1 MYYIQGMRHFLA
13 IMFWASCLPAQ
24 LVVGVKGGLPFNDA
38 LKLRSQ
44 VSNRT
49 VDTST
54 TPFTVGPMIELR
66 LPLGIGAEFDM
77 LWKRYKQTVGSE
89 GIADSSW
96 EFPLLAK
103 YRFPGLGA
111 RLFIEGG
118 ITHQRL
124 GSVLTSLRAVSRLDS
139 AEVTSEFRRGGVFG
153 AGFDVGGSRTRF
165 SLGGRYSR
173 WQSTTLVPNSNF
185 IDLLVGITF

>member
-1 MYYIQGMRHFLA
+1 MFLA
-13 IMFWASCLPAQ
+13 SGLPAQ

-38 LKLRSQ
+38 IKLRSQ
-44 VSNRT
+44 IANQT
-49 VDTST
+49 LTTST
-54 TPFTVGPMIELR
+54 TPFVVGPMLELR

-77 LWKRYKQTVGSE
+77 LWKRYQQKAGSE
-89 GIADSSW
+89 GITDSSW

-103 YRFPGLGA
+103 YRFPGIGA
-111 RLFIEGG
+111 RLFVEAG

-139 AEVTSEFRRGGVFG
+139 AEFTSEFRRGGVFG
-153 AGFDVGGSRTRF
+153 AGFDAGGSRTRF

-173 WQSTTLVPNSNF
+173 WQSTSLVPSANF
-185 IDLLVGITF
+185 IDVLVGITF

>member
-1 MYYIQGMRHFLA
+1 
-13 IMFWASCLPAQ
+13 MFWAVCLPAQ

-38 LKLRSQ
+38 MKLRSQ
-44 VSNRT
+44 ISTRT

-54 TPFTVGPMIELR
+54 TPFVVGPMLELR
-66 LPLGIGAEFDM
+66 LPVGFSVEFDG

-89 GIADSSW
+89 GITDSSW

-103 YRFPGLGA
+103 FKTGFFYL
-111 RLFIEGG
+111 EGG

-124 GSVLTSLRAVSRLDS
+124 GSVLTSLRAVARLDS

-153 AGFDVGGSRTRF
+153 AGVEVGGGRRRF

-173 WQSTTLVPNSNF
+173 WQSTSLIPNSNF
-185 IDLLVGITF
+185 VDVLAGFTF

>member
-1 MYYIQGMRHFLA
+1 VYYSQGMKHFLA
-13 IMFWASCLPAQ
+13 IMFFASALQAQ

-38 LKLRSQ
+38 MKLRSQ
-44 VSNRT
+44 VANRT

-54 TPFTVGPMIELR
+54 TPFVVGPVLELR
-66 LPLGIGAEFDM
+66 LPFGIGAEFDM

-89 GIADSSW
+89 GITDSSW

-103 YRFPGLGA
+103 YRFPGIGA
-111 RLFIEGG
+111 RLFVEAG

-139 AEVTSEFRRGGVFG
+139 AEVQSELRRGGVFG
-153 AGFDVGGSRTRF
+153 AGFEAGGRRTRF

-173 WQSTTLVPNSNF
+173 WQSTSLVPNSNF
-185 IDLLVGITF
+185 VDVLLGITF